1 VLLVLDV
8 GNTQT
13 VVGLFRDAG
22 LPHQWRIASDRNR
35 TCDELRLLLGGLLGE
50 AGIDRRALTGAAVAS
65 VVPSLNEP
73 LHCALSSLGVPS
85 VRFLTPATSPLLL
98 DVTAPET
105 VGADRIANCLAAHAL
120 VGGPALVLDFGTA
133 TTFDLVGED
142 GRFLGGA
149 IAPEMA
155 LTARALTEHAAQLY
169 AVELTVPA
177 SVIGK
182 DTVSNLQ
189 AGVVLGFL
197 DLISGLIARFVRE
210 CGVPSLP
217 VLATGGK
224 GALFAEQLEAISRYE
239 PSLTLHG
246 LRLWWNTLVDGS
258 G

>member
-1 VLLVLDV
+1 MLLVLDV

-13 VVGLFRDAG
+13 VVGLLSDAEIAQ
-22 LPHQWRIASDRNR
+22 PWRIATDRNR
-35 TCDELRLLLGGLLGE
+35 TSDELRLLLGGLLRE
-50 AGIDRRALTGAAVAS
+50 AGIDRRSLSGAAVAS
-65 VVPSLNEP
+65 VVPSLNGP
-73 LHCALSSLGVPS
+73 LHCALSSLGVPC
-85 VRFLTPATSPLLL
+85 VRFLTPAISPILL
-98 DVTAPET
+98 DVSAPQT

-155 LTARALTEHAAQLY
+155 LTARALTERAAQLY

-182 DTVSNLQ
+182 DTASNLQ

-197 DLISGLIARFVRE
+197 DLVSGLIARFVRE
-210 CGVPSLP
+210 CGHPSLP

-224 GALFAEQLEAISRYE
+224 GALFAEQLDAISRYE
-239 PSLTLHG
+239 PWLTLRG
-246 LRLWWNTLVDGS
+246 LQLWWNTLGNDTG
-258 G
+258 